1 MILPDLFHY
10 YKRSKFVI
18 SNCHFDEDVNNLIE
32 ICAL

>member
-1 MILPDLFHY
+1 MILPDLFYH

-18 SNCHFDEDVNNLIE
+18 SNCHFDEDVNNFIE